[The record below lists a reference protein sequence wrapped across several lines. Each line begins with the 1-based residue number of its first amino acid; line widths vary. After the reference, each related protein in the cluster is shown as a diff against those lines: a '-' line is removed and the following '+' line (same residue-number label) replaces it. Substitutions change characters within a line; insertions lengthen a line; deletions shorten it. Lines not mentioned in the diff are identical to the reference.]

1 MIFKSLKNSPLFF
14 GGLGTALMLCL
25 SPAAQAQA
33 QVPAEFVTVSGN
45 ASYLQRIAMP
55 PDAVLT
61 VQVQD
66 VSRAGATATVL
77 AESREAFGRRQVP
90 LAYHVLVP
98 RSAINPR
105 MRYAVRATISVDG
118 QTQFATTRDYPVLT
132 RRAPNQV
139 NLLLAAVPEV
149 AHPGGPPASAPA
161 PVPSYSPSYSPSHPP
176 SHPPAS
182 SSAFALPATFAGVL
196 PCAGCTGIAYTV
208 TMQADGS
215 YRLRRTYLGTAAS
228 QVKPMAEAGRW
239 TADHQGKLIA
249 LMSSTATPLFFR
261 LTAEG
266 ALRQLD
272 DQGQPF
278 KSSANHDLR
287 RTAKIDPV
295 NEAAAATVND
305 ASAAS
310 PATAT
315 LRDTYWKLVELGGQA
330 VAMQPGQ
337 EREVRITLAS
347 QDQRLMGFSGC
358 NALGGAYALNGSALK
373 FDQLASSMRL
383 CEPALNTLERQ
394 VLDALIATTGQ
405 RIDGQ
410 RLSLLGGDRVLA
422 RFEAVYLK

>member
-1 MIFKSLKNSPLFF
+1 M
-14 GGLGTALMLCL
+14 
-25 SPAAQAQA
+25 
-33 QVPAEFVTVSGN
+33 
-45 ASYLQRIAMP
+45 
-55 PDAVLT
+55 
-61 VQVQD
+61 
-66 VSRAGATATVL
+66 
-77 AESREAFGRRQVP
+77 
-90 LAYHVLVP
+90 
-98 RSAINPR
+98 
-105 MRYAVRATISVDG
+105 
-118 QTQFATTRDYPVLT
+118 
-132 RRAPNQV
+132 
-139 NLLLAAVPEV
+139 
-149 AHPGGPPASAPA
+149 
-161 PVPSYSPSYSPSHPP
+161 
-176 SHPPAS
+176 
-182 SSAFALPATFAGVL
+182 
-196 PCAGCTGIAYTV
+196 GIAYTV

-215 YRLRRTYLGTAAS
+215 YRLRRTYLGTTVGP
-228 QVKPMAEAGRW
+228 VKPMAEAGRW

-249 LMSSTATPLFFR
+249 LMSSTATPSFFR

-272 DQGQPF
+272 DKGQAL

-295 NEAAAATVND
+295 NEAAAATANES
-305 ASAAS
+305 SAAS

-315 LRDTYWKLVELGGQA
+315 LRDTYWKLVELSGQA

-358 NALGGAYALNGSALK
+358 NALGGAYALNGNALK

-394 VLDALIATTGQ
+394 VLEALIATTGQ

-410 RLSLLGGDRVLA
+410 RLSLLSGTRVLA

>member
-1 MIFKSLKNSPLFF
+1 MIFKTLKNSPLFF

-66 VSRAGATATVL
+66 VSRADVAATVL

-118 QTQFATTRDYPVLT
+118 QTQFATARDYPVLT

-149 AHPGGPPASAPA
+149 ARPGGPSASAPA
-161 PVPSYSPSYSPSHPP
+161 PAPASTPSYSPASPSVP
-176 SHPPAS
+176 SS

-196 PCAGCTGIAYTV
+196 PCAGCRGIAYTV

-215 YRLRRTYLGTAAS
+215 YRLRRTYLGTTAS
-228 QVKPMAEAGRW
+228 QLKPMAEAGRW

-278 KSSANHDLR
+278 KSPANHDLR

-295 NEAAAATVND
+295 NEAAAEAVND

-310 PATAT
+310 PATAA

-373 FDQLASSMRL
+373 FDPLASAMRL

-410 RLSLLGGDRVLA
+410 QLSLLGGARVLA

>member
-1 MIFKSLKNSPLFF
+1 MIFKTLKNSPLFF
-14 GGLGTALMLCL
+14 GGLSTALMLCL
-25 SPAAQAQA
+25 SPASQAQT
-33 QVPAEFVTVSGN
+33 QPPADYVTVSGN

-66 VSRAGATATVL
+66 VSRADVAATVL

-90 LAYHVLVP
+90 LAYSVSVP

-105 MRYAVRATISVDG
+105 MRYTVRATISVDG

-149 AHPGGPPASAPA
+149 AHPAGPSASTPNSAPT
-161 PVPSYSPSYSPSHPP
+161 YSPA
-176 SHPPAS
+176 PAA

-196 PCAGCTGIAYTV
+196 PCAGCMGIAYTV

-215 YRLRRTYLGTAAS
+215 YRLRRTYLGTTVEP
-228 QVKPMAEAGRW
+228 VKPMAEAGRW

-249 LMSSTATPLFFR
+249 LMSSTATPSFFR

-272 DQGQPF
+272 DKGQPL

-295 NEAAAATVND
+295 NEAAAATVNES
-305 ASAAS
+305 SAAS

-358 NALGGAYALNGSALK
+358 NALGGSYALNATALK

-410 RLSLLGGDRVLA
+410 RLSLLGGAQVLA
-422 RFEAVYLK
+422 RFEAVYMK

>member
-14 GGLGTALMLCL
+14 GGLSTALMLCL
-25 SPAAQAQA
+25 SPAAQAQT
-33 QVPAEFVTVSGN
+33 QPPADYVTVSGN

-55 PDAVLT
+55 PGAVLT

-66 VSRAGATATVL
+66 VSRADVAATVL

-90 LAYHVLVP
+90 LAYSVLVP

-105 MRYAVRATISVDG
+105 MRYSVRATISVDG
-118 QTQFATTRDYPVLT
+118 QTQFATARDYPVLT

-149 AHPGGPPASAPA
+149 ARPGGPSASAPA
-161 PVPSYSPSYSPSHPP
+161 PAPASTPSYSPASPSVP
-176 SHPPAS
+176 SS

-196 PCAGCTGIAYTV
+196 PCAGCRGIAYTV

-228 QVKPMAEAGRW
+228 QLKPMAEAGRW

-249 LMSSTATPLFFR
+249 LMSGSATPSFFR
-261 LTAEG
+261 LTTEG

-272 DQGQPF
+272 DQGQPL
-278 KSSANHDLR
+278 KSSANHELR

-295 NEAAAATVND
+295 NEAVTEAVNE

-315 LRDTYWKLVELGGQA
+315 LRDTYWKLVELGGQP

-347 QDQRLMGFSGC
+347 EDQRLMGFSGC
-358 NALGGAYALNGSALK
+358 NALGGAYALNGNALK
-373 FDQLASSMRL
+373 FDQLASAMRL
-383 CEPALNTLERQ
+383 CAPALNTLERQ

-410 RLSLLGGDRVLA
+410 RLSLLVADRVLA

>member
-1 MIFKSLKNSPLFF
+1 MIFKTLKNSPLFF

-45 ASYLQRIAMP
+45 ATYLQRIAMP

-118 QTQFATTRDYPVLT
+118 QPQFATARDYPVLT

-149 AHPGGPPASAPA
+149 ARPGGPSASAPA
-161 PVPSYSPSYSPSHPP
+161 PAPASTPSYSPASPSVP
-176 SHPPAS
+176 SS

-196 PCAGCTGIAYTV
+196 PCAGCRGIAYTV

-215 YRLRRTYLGTAAS
+215 YRLRRTYLGTTVA

-278 KSSANHDLR
+278 KSPANHDLR

-295 NEAAAATVND
+295 NEAAAATLND
-305 ASAAS
+305 ASAAH
-310 PATAT
+310 PATAA

-337 EREVRITLAS
+337 EREVRITLAR
-347 QDQRLMGFSGC
+347 QDQRLTGFSGC

-373 FDQLASSMRL
+373 FDPLASSMRL

>member
-1 MIFKSLKNSPLFF
+1 MIFNSLKNSPLFF
-14 GGLGTALMLCL
+14 GGLSTALMLCL

-33 QVPAEFVTVSGN
+33 QPPADFVTVSGN

-66 VSRAGATATVL
+66 VSRADVAATVL

-90 LAYHVLVP
+90 LAYSVSVP

-105 MRYAVRATISVDG
+105 MRYTVRATISVDG

-149 AHPGGPPASAPA
+149 AHPAGPSASMPAPA
-161 PVPSYSPSYSPSHPP
+161 PTPAYSPA
-176 SHPPAS
+176 PAPAPAA

-196 PCAGCTGIAYTV
+196 PCAGCRGIAYTV

-215 YRLRRTYLGTAAS
+215 YRLRRTYLGTTVEP
-228 QVKPMAEAGRW
+228 VKPMAEAGRW

-249 LMSSTATPLFFR
+249 LMSSTATPSFFR

-272 DQGQPF
+272 DKGQAL

-295 NEAAAATVND
+295 NEAAAATVNES
-305 ASAAS
+305 SAAH
-310 PATAT
+310 PATAA
-315 LRDTYWKLVELGGQA
+315 LRDTYWKLVELGGQP
-330 VAMQPGQ
+330 VAMLPGQ

-358 NALGGAYALNGSALK
+358 NALGGSYALNATALK

-410 RLSLLGGDRVLA
+410 RLSLLGGAQVLA

>member
-1 MIFKSLKNSPLFF
+1 
-14 GGLGTALMLCL
+14 
-25 SPAAQAQA
+25 
-33 QVPAEFVTVSGN
+33 
-45 ASYLQRIAMP
+45 
-55 PDAVLT
+55 
-61 VQVQD
+61 
-66 VSRAGATATVL
+66 
-77 AESREAFGRRQVP
+77 
-90 LAYHVLVP
+90 
-98 RSAINPR
+98 
-105 MRYAVRATISVDG
+105 
-118 QTQFATTRDYPVLT
+118 
-132 RRAPNQV
+132 
-139 NLLLAAVPEV
+139 
-149 AHPGGPPASAPA
+149 
-161 PVPSYSPSYSPSHPP
+161 
-176 SHPPAS
+176 
-182 SSAFALPATFAGVL
+182 
-196 PCAGCTGIAYTV
+196 
-208 TMQADGS
+208 MQADGS

-228 QVKPMAEAGRW
+228 QLKPMAEAGRW

-278 KSSANHDLR
+278 KSPANHDLR

-295 NEAAAATVND
+295 NEAAAEALND

-310 PATAT
+310 PATAA
-315 LRDTYWKLVELGGQA
+315 LRNTYWKLVELGGQA

-347 QDQRLMGFSGC
+347 QDQRLTGFSGC

-373 FDQLASSMRL
+373 FDQLASAMRL

-410 RLSLLGGDRVLA
+410 QLSLLGGARVLA

>member
-1 MIFKSLKNSPLFF
+1 MIFNSLKNSPLFF
-14 GGLGTALMLCL
+14 GGLSTALMLCL

-33 QVPAEFVTVSGN
+33 QPPADFVTVSGN

-66 VSRAGATATVL
+66 VSRADVAATVL
-77 AESREAFGRRQVP
+77 AESREVFGRRQVP
-90 LAYHVLVP
+90 LAYSVSVP

-105 MRYAVRATISVDG
+105 MRYTVRAAISVDG

-132 RRAPNQV
+132 RRAPNRV
-139 NLLLAAVPEV
+139 NLLLAAVPEA
-149 AHPGGPPASAPA
+149 AHPAGPSASASAPA
-161 PVPSYSPSYSPSHPP
+161 PAPAYTPAPAPA
-176 SHPPAS
+176 AS
-182 SSAFALPATFAGVL
+182 STSAFALPATFAGVL
-196 PCAGCTGIAYTV
+196 PCAGCMGIAYTV

-215 YRLRRTYLGTAAS
+215 YRLRRTYLGTTVGP
-228 QVKPMAEAGRW
+228 VKPMAEAGRW

-249 LMSSTATPLFFR
+249 LMSSTATPSFFR

-272 DQGQPF
+272 DKGQAL

-295 NEAAAATVND
+295 NEAAAATANES
-305 ASAAS
+305 SAAS

-315 LRDTYWKLVELGGQA
+315 LRDTYWKLVELSGQA

-358 NALGGAYALNGSALK
+358 NALGGAYALNGNALK

-394 VLDALIATTGQ
+394 VLEALIATTGQ

-410 RLSLLGGDRVLA
+410 RLSLLSGTRVLA

>member
-14 GGLGTALMLCL
+14 GGLSTALMLCV
-25 SPAAQAQA
+25 SPAAQAQP
-33 QVPAEFVTVSGN
+33 PADFVTVSGN

-55 PDAVLT
+55 LDAVLT
-61 VQVQD
+61 VQVHD
-66 VSRAGATATVL
+66 VLRAGATGTVL

-90 LAYHVLVP
+90 LAYSVSVP

-105 MRYAVRATISVDG
+105 MRYAVRAVISIDG

-139 NLLLAAVPEV
+139 NLLLAAVPEM
-149 AHPGGPPASAPA
+149 AHPAGPSASTPAPA
-161 PVPSYSPSYSPSHPP
+161 YTPALSPA
-176 SHPPAS
+176 AS
-182 SSAFALPATFAGVL
+182 SASAFALPATFAGVL
-196 PCAGCTGIAYTV
+196 PCAGCMGIAYTV

-215 YRLRRTYLGTAAS
+215 YRLRRTYLGTAVEH
-228 QVKPMAEAGRW
+228 VKPMAEAGRW

-249 LMSSTATPLFFR
+249 LMSGAATPSFFR

-272 DQGQPF
+272 DQGQPL
-278 KSSANHDLR
+278 KSSANHELR

-295 NEAAAATVND
+295 NEAAAEAVNE

-310 PATAT
+310 PTT
-315 LRDTYWKLVELGGQA
+315 LRDTYWKLIELGGQA

-358 NALGGAYALNGSALK
+358 NTLGGAYALNGSALK

>member
-14 GGLGTALMLCL
+14 SGLSTALMLCL

-33 QVPAEFVTVSGN
+33 QPPADFVTVSGN

-61 VQVQD
+61 VQVHD
-66 VSRAGATATVL
+66 VLRAGATGTVL
-77 AESREAFGRRQVP
+77 AESREVFGRRQVP
-90 LAYHVLVP
+90 LAYSVSVP

-105 MRYAVRATISVDG
+105 MRYSVRAVISVDG
-118 QTQFATTRDYPVLT
+118 QTRFATTRDYPVLT
-132 RRAPNQV
+132 QRAPNRV

-149 AHPGGPPASAPA
+149 AHPAGPSASTPAPAYTPAPA
-161 PVPSYSPSYSPSHPP
+161 PSPSPA
-176 SHPPAS
+176 AS
-182 SSAFALPATFAGVL
+182 SASAFALPATFAGVL
-196 PCAGCTGIAYTV
+196 PCAGCRGIAYTV

-215 YRLRRTYLGTAAS
+215 YRLRRTYLGTTVVP
-228 QVKPMAEAGRW
+228 VKPMTEAGRW

-249 LMSSTATPLFFR
+249 LMSNTATPSFFR

-272 DQGQPF
+272 DQGQPL
-278 KSSANHDLR
+278 KSSAHHELR

-295 NEAAAATVND
+295 NEAAAVTINE
-305 ASAAS
+305 ASAAH

-315 LRDTYWKLVELGGQA
+315 LRDTYWKLVELGGQP

-347 QDQRLMGFSGC
+347 EDQRLMGFSGC
-358 NALGGAYALNGSALK
+358 NALSGAYALNGNALK
-373 FDQLASSMRL
+373 FDQLASAMRL

-410 RLSLLGGDRVLA
+410 RLSLLGSDRVLA

>member
-1 MIFKSLKNSPLFF
+1 MIFKHLKNSPLFF

-33 QVPAEFVTVSGN
+33 QPPAEFVTVSGN

-118 QTQFATTRDYPVLT
+118 QPQFATARDYPVLT

-149 AHPGGPPASAPA
+149 ARPGGPSASAPA
-161 PVPSYSPSYSPSHPP
+161 PAPASTPSYSPASPSVP
-176 SHPPAS
+176 SS

-196 PCAGCTGIAYTV
+196 PCAGCRGIAYTV

-228 QVKPMAEAGRW
+228 QLKPMAEAGRW

-278 KSSANHDLR
+278 KSPANHDLR

-295 NEAAAATVND
+295 NEAAAEAVND

-310 PATAT
+310 PATAA

-373 FDQLASSMRL
+373 FDPLASAMRL

-410 RLSLLGGDRVLA
+410 QLSLLGGARVLA

>member
-1 MIFKSLKNSPLFF
+1 
-14 GGLGTALMLCL
+14 
-25 SPAAQAQA
+25 
-33 QVPAEFVTVSGN
+33 
-45 ASYLQRIAMP
+45 
-55 PDAVLT
+55 
-61 VQVQD
+61 
-66 VSRAGATATVL
+66 
-77 AESREAFGRRQVP
+77 
-90 LAYHVLVP
+90 
-98 RSAINPR
+98 
-105 MRYAVRATISVDG
+105 
-118 QTQFATTRDYPVLT
+118 
-132 RRAPNQV
+132 
-139 NLLLAAVPEV
+139 
-149 AHPGGPPASAPA
+149 
-161 PVPSYSPSYSPSHPP
+161 
-176 SHPPAS
+176 
-182 SSAFALPATFAGVL
+182 
-196 PCAGCTGIAYTV
+196 
-208 TMQADGS
+208 MQADGS
-215 YRLRRTYLGTAAS
+215 YRLRRTYLGTAVE
-228 QVKPMAEAGRW
+228 QLKPMAEAGRW

-272 DQGQPF
+272 DQGQAL

-310 PATAT
+310 PATAA

-347 QDQRLMGFSGC
+347 QDQRLTGFSGC
-358 NALGGAYALNGSALK
+358 NALSGAYALNGSALK
-373 FDQLASSMRL
+373 FDPLASSMRL
-383 CEPALNTLERQ
+383 CEPAPNTLERQ

-410 RLSLLGGDRVLA
+410 QLSLLGGDRVLA